1 VSHANPEAARLAD
14 KLRTAMK
21 DRALR
26 GPAIADEVER
36 LTGVRPAYAAQWISR
51 RLSGT
56 KPLIRIHPDLYV
68 LAEIAGLDPDQLIL
82 DSLTE
87 TPEESAALVDDN
99 LRRMGS
105 AGLSEPVA

>member
-1 VSHANPEAARLAD
+1 
-14 KLRTAMK
+14 MK
-21 DRALR
+21 DRALH

-68 LAEIAGLDPDQLIL
+68 LAEVAGLDPMELIVGA
-82 DSLTE
+82 LTE
-87 TPEESAALVDDN
+87 APEESAALVDAN
-99 LRRMGS
+99 PRRV
-105 AGLSEPVA
+105 VAYENDHPDTLDT